1 MTPSARSSFSLR
13 QVSLLQG
20 LPDARLEW
28 LAQQCRWQSVAARQ
42 ALLLRSG
49 KGAEVFFII
58 SGRVRIAIYS
68 AGGRQVTFRDHG
80 AGELFGDL
88 AAIDQGPRSADVS
101 TLEPTVLAS
110 VSADAFMGLV
120 RQEPLVAERML
131 RRLVSLVRQLSERV
145 IDLSTLPVA
154 ERLQAEL
161 LRLAQAAGVTDNRA
175 CLQPAPRHAELAG
188 QISTNREQVS
198 RELAELTRSGLLT
211 KDGGVLWVADV
222 ERLARQVAGARG
234 DIA

>member
-1 MTPSARSSFSLR
+1 MTSTVRSSLALR

-20 LPDARLEW
+20 LPDTRLDL
-28 LAQQCRWQSVAARQ
+28 LAQQCRWHLVEARKP
-42 ALLLRSG
+42 LLLRSG
-49 KGAEVFFII
+49 EGAVVFFVI

-110 VSADAFMGLV
+110 LAGDAFMGLV
-120 RQEPLVAERML
+120 REEPLVAERML
-131 RRLVSLVRQLSERV
+131 RRLASLVRQLSERV
-145 IDLSTLPVA
+145 VDLSTLPVA
-154 ERLQAEL
+154 DRLQAEL
-161 LRLAQAAGVTDNRA
+161 LRLAREAGVSDNRA

-198 RELAELTRSGLLT
+198 RELAELTRSGVLQ
-211 KDGGVLWVADV
+211 KEGGALWVADV
-222 ERLARQVAGARG
+222 ERLARQVAGAR
-234 DIA
+234 AS